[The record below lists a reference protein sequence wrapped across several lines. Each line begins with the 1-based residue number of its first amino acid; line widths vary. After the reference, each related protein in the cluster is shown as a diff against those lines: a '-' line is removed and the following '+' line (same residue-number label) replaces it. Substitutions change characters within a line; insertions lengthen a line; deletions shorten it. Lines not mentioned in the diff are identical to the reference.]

1 MPKRKRGT
9 SRHLTKEMRFLTPQG
24 VVALPIRNSQA
35 ASDIGEY
42 WNAVNHYL
50 KTGRSN
56 RLRPFRGRSV
66 QAAGA
71 QHGFVTD
78 EATLERLANAG
89 EVRFEDLYV
98 LTGL

>member
-1 MPKRKRGT
+1 MAKSKRGAT
-9 SRHLTKEMRFLTPQG
+9 RHLTREMRFLTPRG
-24 VVALPIRNSQA
+24 VIALPIRSSHS

-50 KTGRSN
+50 KTGRTT
-56 RLRPFRGRSV
+56 RLRAFRGKTV
-66 QAAGA
+66 QAGGT
-71 QHGFVTD
+71 QHRFVTD
-78 EATLERLANAG
+78 EETLERLANAG